1 MKRYSVLDNVSSDS
15 DVDSLNKVTEEMKKN
30 RIKRYGI
37 SGDVDGY
44 LQFLEDRESLF
55 KNSPKKRMPI
65 TGNSTI
71 L

>member
-1 MKRYSVLDNVSSDS
+1 MMCSPGS

-37 SGDVDGY
+37 RGDVDGY
-44 LQFLEDRESLF
+44 LQFLDNREALF

-65 TGNSTI
+65 TGDTTI

>member
-1 MKRYSVLDNVSSDS
+1 MKKYSVLDNVSSGS
-15 DVDSLNKVTEEMKKN
+15 DVDSLNKVMEEMKKN
-30 RIKRYGI
+30 RIKRH
-37 SGDVDGY
+37 SVRGDVDGY